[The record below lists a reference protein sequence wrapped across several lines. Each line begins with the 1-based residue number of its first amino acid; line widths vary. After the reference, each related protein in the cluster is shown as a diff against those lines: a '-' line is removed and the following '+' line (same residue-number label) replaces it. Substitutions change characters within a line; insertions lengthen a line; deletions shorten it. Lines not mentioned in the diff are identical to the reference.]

1 MKRSE
6 THGFTLVELLVV
18 IAIIGVLIALLL
30 PAVQQA
36 REAARRMSCS
46 NNMKQLTL
54 ASHNYHDTFLR
65 FPMTREN
72 SGGWSIQAR
81 LLPFI
86 EQIALQNAIE
96 FHVPYGEYIMGTHD
110 SIRFGSDSRILPALR
125 VDALLCPSE
134 IKDQTRSDGSGNPEH
149 YPLNYVV
156 NQGRWVVW
164 DGANGG
170 EGGFTAEKCT
180 NMAAIID
187 GTSNTL
193 AFSEARAFTLYDRDT
208 STYSD
213 KSLQSSATV
222 QSYMEGL
229 VGSIS
234 RDSGH
239 TEWVDGHV
247 HHSGFTTFFPPNTL
261 FKDANGRGLA
271 IDFTNNREKYVTSAS
286 DAPTVAAVTARSF
299 HPGIVNVSFMDGSV
313 SRVSETVDLNAW
325 RAISTRAGNEV
336 IDRSSL

>member
-1 MKRSE
+1 MKKSSK
-6 THGFTLVELLVV
+6 HGFTLVELLVV

-36 REAARRMSCS
+36 REAARRMSCT

-54 ASHNYHDTFLR
+54 ASHNYHDTYLR

-86 EQIALQNAIE
+86 EQVALQNAIE
-96 FHVPYGEYIMGTHD
+96 FHVPYDNYISGSHD
-110 SIRFGSDSRILPALR
+110 TLVFGSDNRKLPALR

-134 IKDQTRSDGSGNPEH
+134 INDRTRTDGSGNPQH

-156 NQGRWVVW
+156 SQGRWVVW
-164 DGANGG
+164 DGRQGG
-170 EGGFTAEKCT
+170 EGGFTVEKCT
-180 NMAAIID
+180 NMASIID

-193 AFSEARAFTLYDRDT
+193 AFSEAHAYTLYDRDT
-208 STYSD
+208 STYAD
-213 KSLQSSATV
+213 KTMPAVGDMQTYL
-222 QSYMEGL
+222 EGI
-229 VGSIS
+229 VDSTT

-239 TEWVDGHV
+239 TEWVDGHA
-247 HHSGFTTFFPPNTL
+247 HHSGFTTFFPPNTQ
-261 FKDANGRGLA
+261 FKGSNGKPRS
-271 IDFTNNREKYVTSAS
+271 IDFTNNREKNVSSTS

-313 SRVSETVDLNAW
+313 SRVSNTIDLATW
-325 RAISTRAGNEV
+325 RSLSTRAGNEV